1 MFKWIQLYL
10 TMSKEGLASISC
22 QSIELLVMF
31 FMGEIAPPNGGFTI
45 QIHLAT
51 STPILPVIKI
61 PKISIS
67 TNPHVYFSYIR

>member
-1 MFKWIQLYL
+1 
-10 TMSKEGLASISC
+10 
-22 QSIELLVMF
+22 
-31 FMGEIAPPNGGFTI
+31 MGEIAPANGGFTI

-51 STPILPVIKI
+51 FAPILPVIKI

>member
-1 MFKWIQLYL
+1 MFKLLQLYL
-10 TMSKEGLASISC
+10 TLSKEGLASISC
-22 QSIELLVMF
+22 QSIELLVML
-31 FMGEIAPPNGGFTI
+31 FMGEIEPANGGFTI

-51 STPILPVIKI
+51 FAPILPVIQI